1 MPKTIT
7 IRLNEEEEMM
17 MNKIEKM
24 YNCGISTALKRLVQE
39 KLEDEYD
46 RKAVEEFRENV
57 KKGKEKFYSFEEFE
71 KMLDLW
77 NIE

>member
-24 YNCGISTALKRLVQE
+24 YNCGISTALKRLVEE

-71 KMLDLW
+71 KMLDL
-77 NIE
+77 

>member
-24 YNCGISTALKRLVQE
+24 YNCGISTALKKLVQE

-71 KMLDLW
+71 KMLDL
-77 NIE
+77 

>member
-17 MNKIEKM
+17 INKIEKM

>member
-71 KMLDLW
+71 KMLDL
-77 NIE
+77 

>member
-57 KKGKEKFYSFEEFE
+57 KKDKEKFYSFEEFE
-71 KMLDLW
+71 KMLDL
-77 NIE
+77 

>member
-57 KKGKEKFYSFEEFE
+57 KKGKEKSYSFEEFE
-71 KMLDLW
+71 KMLDL
-77 NIE
+77 

>member
-17 MNKIEKM
+17 INKIEKM

-71 KMLDLW
+71 KMLDL
-77 NIE
+77 